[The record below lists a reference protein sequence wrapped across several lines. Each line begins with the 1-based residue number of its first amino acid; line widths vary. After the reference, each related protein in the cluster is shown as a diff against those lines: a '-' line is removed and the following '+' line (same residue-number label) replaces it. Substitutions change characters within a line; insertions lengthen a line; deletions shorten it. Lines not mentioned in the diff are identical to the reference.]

1 MGRRLLAVFA
11 RQPVPGQVKTRL
23 SPPLTPVQA
32 AACYEAML
40 RDILDQ
46 HLADLPADTDR
57 ALWYTP
63 AGAGGWFEREAPPA
77 YRLLPQRGPDLA
89 ARMAALF
96 RTHAAEGYARIV
108 LRGSDSPTLPR
119 ERIREAFRALEKVDL
134 VLCPDRD
141 GGYNA
146 IGLRQPQDA
155 LFEVEL
161 GTSSVLER
169 TLAVA
174 AERGLRS
181 ELLPAHHDVDT
192 PEDLELLRAEVS
204 EALTPRTK
212 RWLAASLGRP
222 H

>member
-1 MGRRLLAVFA
+1 MPRRLLAVFA
-11 RQPVPGQVKTRL
+11 RHPVPGQVKTRL
-23 SPPLTPVQA
+23 LPALSPEQS

-46 HLADLPADTDR
+46 HLADLPKDTDR

-63 AGAGGWFEREAPPA
+63 AEAGAWFEREAPSA
-77 YRLLPQRGPDLA
+77 YRLLPQRGPHLA

-96 RTHAAEGYARIV
+96 RTHAAEGYTRIV
-108 LRGSDSPTLPR
+108 LRGSDSPTLPL
-119 ERIREAFRALEKVDL
+119 ERIHEAFRALEEADL

-146 IGLRQPQDA
+146 IGLREPQDA

-161 GTSSVLER
+161 GRASVLEQ

-174 AERGLRS
+174 KERGLRAA
-181 ELLPAHHDVDT
+181 LLAAHHDVDT
-192 PEDLELLRAEVS
+192 PEDLERLRSEVS
-204 EALTPRTK
+204 EALTPRTR
-212 RWLAASLGRP
+212 RWLAESLDRLR
-222 H
+222 